1 MSDSINL
8 LFICSRN
15 QWRSPTG
22 EEVWRKKPG
31 FNARSA
37 GTSPKAKKTVG
48 PADIRWADV
57 IFVMEK
63 KHKNRLLAEFTRML
77 DYKTIH
83 ILDIP
88 DEYQYMDSE
97 LVEELETRVESC
109 LSAGTS
115 P

>member
-1 MSDSINL
+1 MSNNVNL

-22 EEVWRKKPG
+22 EAIWRKRPG

-37 GTSPKAKKTVG
+37 GTSPNAKKTVSS
-48 PADIRWADV
+48 ADIRWADY

-63 KHKNRLLAEFTRML
+63 KHKNKLLAEFTRMM
-77 DYKTIH
+77 DYKALH

-88 DEYQYMDSE
+88 DEYQYMDQE
-97 LVEELETRVESC
+97 LVEEIESRVSVILEGKVE
-109 LSAGTS
+109 G
-115 P
+115 

>member
-15 QWRSPTG
+15 QWRSPTA
-22 EEVWRKKPG
+22 EEIWRKIPG
-31 FNARSA
+31 YQVKSA
-37 GTSPKAKKTVG
+37 GTSPKAKRTVG
-48 PADIRWADV
+48 PADIRWANL

-63 KHKNRLLAEFTRML
+63 KHKNRLVAQFTRML
-77 DYKTIH
+77 DHTPIH

-88 DEYQYMDSE
+88 DEYQYMDQE
-97 LVEELETRVESC
+97 LIEELEEKV
-109 LSAGTS
+109 SAIVKS